1 MASFQQQQQKYIKH
15 EEIGKRDSFSMEEK
29 QSIDAVSKLA
39 QMMDLPDKDF

>member
-15 EEIGKRDSFSMEEK
+15 EEIGKRDSFSMGEK
-29 QSIDAVSKLA
+29 QSIEAVSKLA